1 MTPAPAS
8 LPDQLADAEGELPEE
23 IGLAIEMF
31 RRAARD
37 ETRYPDGKNMSATA
51 SARTTLAAAILS
63 RLTAAEAERDAA
75 LARAER
81 LEKALCRATYELE
94 EIVSFTRTE
103 RCCLREQEIAS
114 IAEVAEA
121 SRAAL
126 ADGKA
131 PKTEGDA

>member
-81 LEKALCRATYELE
+81 LEKALE